1 MFRLDCVVEGSA
13 IQGSSQSW
21 KRAIRFEQASSDPA
35 KAAKVVL
42 KLMHL

>member
-1 MFRLDCVVEGSA
+1 MLRLDCVVAGSA

-21 KRAIRFEQASSDPA
+21 KRAIPFEQASSDAA
-35 KAAKVVL
+35 KAANVVL